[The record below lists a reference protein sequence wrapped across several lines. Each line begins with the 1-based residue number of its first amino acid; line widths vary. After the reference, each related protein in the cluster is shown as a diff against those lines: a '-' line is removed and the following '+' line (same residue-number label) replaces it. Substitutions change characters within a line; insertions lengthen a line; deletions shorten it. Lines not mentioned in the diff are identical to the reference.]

1 MSPRITQV
9 WRRTFASARGSRN
22 FRLFLSGQFISAIG
36 TWMTFTATS
45 WLILTLTGSGTALG
59 INAALAF
66 GPVLV
71 LGPWGG
77 VLADRF
83 DKRRILTFTQ
93 STAAVISLSLA
104 TIVFT
109 DVVSLWMVF
118 ALSLASGIVISI
130 DNPARQSFYVE
141 MVGEGTLTNAVSL
154 NSAAFTGA
162 RIIGPAVA
170 GILIA
175 TVGMA
180 ICFLIDG
187 LSYLAV
193 LTALL
198 AMHGAEMHAQR
209 RSTRERGHL
218 VAGLRYVWETDALR
232 RPLLVMT
239 VVFTFVFEWQMLVP
253 LLANH
258 TFHAGPG
265 AFGLLSAAAGLGSFI
280 GAILAANRN
289 ERPSMHGLGVWLAAV
304 GVTMALVSVAP
315 TLPVAM
321 VLMVPIG
328 FFAMS
333 FMITGN
339 TMLQLEAKPQA
350 RGRVMALYGVV
361 FLGSTPI
368 GAPLVGW
375 LAEVLG
381 ARLMFLAAGSL
392 AVAVAVAVLVS
403 RSGSRSTRDETIEE
417 PVGAL
422 DAREAATA

>member
-1 MSPRITQV
+1 V
-9 WRRTFASARGSRN
+9 
-22 FRLFLSGQFISAIG
+22 
-36 TWMTFTATS
+36 FTA
-45 WLILTLTGSGTALG
+45 
-59 INAALAF
+59 
-66 GPVLV
+66 
-71 LGPWGG
+71 
-77 VLADRF
+77 
-83 DKRRILTFTQ
+83 
-93 STAAVISLSLA
+93 
-104 TIVFT
+104 
-109 DVVSLWMVF
+109 VVSLWMVF
-118 ALSLASGIVISI
+118 ALSLASGIVISV

-187 LSYLAV
+187 ISYLAV

-198 AMHGAEMHAQR
+198 AMHGAELHAQR

-232 RPLLVMT
+232 RPLLMMA
-239 VVFTFVFEWQMLVP
+239 VVFTFVFEWQVLVP

-333 FMITGN
+333 VHDHGQHDAPAGGQTAGARARDGAVRGGLPGLDADRGATGR
-339 TMLQLEAKPQA
+339 LARRDPRRAPDVPRRRFA
-350 RGRVMALYGVV
+350 RGGRRGR
-361 FLGSTPI
+361 GP
-368 GAPLVGW
+368 G
-375 LAEVLG
+375 
-381 ARLMFLAAGSL
+381 
-392 AVAVAVAVLVS
+392 
-403 RSGSRSTRDETIEE
+403 E
-417 PVGAL
+417 PVRLPRHPRRDDRRTG
-422 DAREAATA
+422 RRPGRT